1 MIVRT
6 LLSFWAVTL
15 LAASFPAAPAGTAFY
30 SPPALG
36 TGVHGDLIWSRA
48 LDGGAVLP
56 SAARNELVLYRTTAV
71 DGSDVAVSGMVA
83 IPKGTAPRGGWPVVT
98 WAHGTTGDG
107 LQCAPSRYPA
117 NGSMYQYLK
126 VADNVLDDFVAHG
139 YAVVQTDYEGQGT
152 PGVHPYLVGEAEG
165 RDTIDIV
172 RAARQLDPN
181 IGTRYVVLGH
191 SQGGHSAI
199 FAASLGQAW
208 APELTLLGVVALAP
222 ASQLGPWIKSLPK
235 QSDSELGFGF
245 AGLLIRAYASVYPDV
260 RTEQLFVPAAAPF
273 EEQLGR
279 LCAGEL
285 FAQDSWGGLIPAKVF
300 APGADLAPLLRR
312 IAQNDPGA
320 ARIAVPALLVQGSA
334 DDIVPAVAT
343 EVLDSQLCD
352 SKTLLTFD
360 EVEGANH
367 INVIWRARTT
377 VRDWVD
383 DRFAGKPAASNCAA
397 LNR

>member
-1 MIVRT
+1 MIVRM
-6 LLSFWAVTL
+6 LLSFWAVAL
-15 LAASFPAAPAGTAFY
+15 VAASFPAAPAGTAFY
-30 SPPALG
+30 APPALG
-36 TGVHGDLIWSRA
+36 PGVHGDLIWNRA

-83 IPKGTAPRGGWPVVT
+83 IPKGTPPHGGWPVVT

-107 LQCAPSRYPA
+107 PECAPSRYPA
-117 NGSMYQYLK
+117 SGALYSYLK
-126 VADNVLDDFVAHG
+126 IANSVLDDFVARG

-208 APELTLLGVVALAP
+208 APELTLLGVIALAP
-222 ASQLGPWIKSLPK
+222 ASQLGGWLKSLPK
-235 QSDSELGFGF
+235 QSDPEFGFGF
-245 AGLLIRAYASVYPDV
+245 AGLLMRSYASVYPDV
-260 RTEQLFVPAAAPF
+260 HLEQLLVPAAAPF
-273 EEQLGR
+273 EAQLGK
-279 LCAGEL
+279 LCVVEL
-285 FAQDSWGGLIPAKVF
+285 TEQDSWGGLIPAKVF

-312 IAQNDPGA
+312 VAQNDPGSV
-320 ARIAVPALLVQGSA
+320 RIAVPALLLQGSA
-334 DDIVPAVAT
+334 DEIVPAVFT
-343 EVLDSQLCD
+343 ETLDSQLCD
-352 SKTLLTFD
+352 SKTPLMFD
-360 EVEGANH
+360 EVDGADH
-367 INVIWRARTT
+367 IGIVWRSRATM
-377 VRDWVD
+377 RDWVD
-383 DRFAGKPAASNCAA
+383 DRFAGKPAVSNCAA